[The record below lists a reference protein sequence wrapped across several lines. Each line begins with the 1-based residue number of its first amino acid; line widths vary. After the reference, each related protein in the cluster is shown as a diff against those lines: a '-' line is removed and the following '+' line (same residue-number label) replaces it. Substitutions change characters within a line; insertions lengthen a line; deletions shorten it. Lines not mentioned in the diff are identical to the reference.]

1 MKNLLKY
8 FILIFAIVI
17 CSSAFITASAKETGK
32 KSGSDDKAEAYAE
45 EVLKKIKD
53 ESLTDEEKEK
63 MLDKLKKMIE
73 KADSA
78 INKKRIE
85 IQKIEEDIKPL
96 EAQKDSLNAALDE
109 LISYAPRAFKNTNDD
124 GTGDKDKKSK
134 KEKSKSKKST
144 K

>member
-8 FILIFAIVI
+8 FILIFALII
-17 CSSAFITASAKETGK
+17 CSSAFAASTKETGK

-63 MLDKLKKMIE
+63 MLDKLKKLIE

-134 KEKSKSKKST
+134 KEKSKKST

>member
-1 MKNLLKY
+1 MKNLLKC
-8 FILIFAIVI
+8 FIFIFALII
-17 CSSAFITASAKETGK
+17 CSSALAALAKETGS
-32 KSGSDDKAEAYAE
+32 KSSSSGDKAEAYAE

-53 ESLTDEEKEK
+53 ESLTDDEKEK

-134 KEKSKSKKST
+134 KEKSKKSSK
-144 K
+144 